1 MTRRPAPNR
10 ITWAVELLDVRPDDR
25 VLEIG
30 CGRGVAATL
39 ICQRLQSG
47 RLVGLDRSATAI
59 TAARALAAACVE
71 AGSASFH
78 TGALAAVA
86 PAALG
91 RFDKVL
97 AVNVN
102 LFWTKPA
109 PVELQL
115 VAELLE
121 PGGRLQLVYEPPSA
135 DRIPRIRDRVLA
147 GLSAAGYR
155 TRWVTRSTDRAELLA
170 ISGHR

>member
-1 MTRRPAPNR
+1 MTQRPPPDR
-10 ITWAVELLDVRPDDR
+10 IAWAVELLDVQPDDR
-25 VLEIG
+25 VLEVG
-30 CGRGVAATL
+30 CGRGVAASL
-39 ICQRLQSG
+39 ICQRLRSG

-59 TAARALAAACVE
+59 TAARALAAACIE
-71 AGSASFH
+71 AGTASFL

-102 LFWTKPA
+102 LFWTKAA
-109 PVELQL
+109 PVELQV
-115 VAELLE
+115 VADLLE

-135 DRIPRIRDRVLA
+135 DRVPSIRDRVLA
-147 GLSAAGYR
+147 GLSDAGYR
-155 TRWVTRSTDRAELLA
+155 TRWVTRSTGSAELLG